1 YKDLAETME
10 VLLSHL
16 TMGTFL
22 VSAQGQMLLSSRSLP
37 HYFPD
42 VDGDIS
48 SLDDLKRMDI
58 RNLVHQA
65 FDQKTRLKQEVSG
78 FHEGDLILEVTAVP
92 VFSPTQ
98 SVEAVLVL
106 LYDLTTIRT
115 YEKLNLAFV
124 SNASHEL
131 RTPVTSIKGFAETIK
146 GMSAE
151 EEALKDDFLDIIY
164 KESLRLEHIVEHLLT
179 LSKAQQMPI
188 QWTTLSLAEFVQDL
202 TQSLQPQLK
211 KKDLQLKVQ
220 VPDDVTLV
228 SDSQLLSQILLNL
241 LSNAIRYTEQGGKIE
256 VKTQKVN
263 EGIKISVSDTG
274 IGISQLEQDRIFE
287 RFYRVNKGRS
297 RQTGGTGLGLAIVKE
312 LSQLLGGQVTVTSQ
326 LGRGS
331 CFTIFLP
338 NQSFAQD

>member
-1 YKDLAETME
+1 
-10 VLLSHL
+10 
-16 TMGTFL
+16 
-22 VSAQGQMLLSSRSLP
+22 
-37 HYFPD
+37 
-42 VDGDIS
+42 
-48 SLDDLKRMDI
+48 
-58 RNLVHQA
+58 
-65 FDQKTRLKQEVSG
+65 
-78 FHEGDLILEVTAVP
+78 
-92 VFSPTQ
+92 
-98 SVEAVLVL
+98 
-106 LYDLTTIRT
+106 
-115 YEKLNLAFV
+115 
-124 SNASHEL
+124 
-131 RTPVTSIKGFAETIK
+131 
-146 GMSAE
+146 MSAE

-287 RFYRVNKGRS
+287 RFTELIKVEADKLVALVLALPLSKNSVNY
-297 RQTGGTGLGLAIVKE
+297 
-312 LSQLLGGQVTVTSQ
+312 
-326 LGRGS
+326 
-331 CFTIFLP
+331 
-338 NQSFAQD
+338 